1 MARIRPPRI
10 VGSVHSSLRDLLR
23 RQKEVGNADIH
34 LPLYL
39 NRNPVRGN
47 AYLCIRVVEMSLAE
61 QAEATR
67 CEMQRMLLDG
77 TLQFSLRKLVQKL
90 VIVKDAV
97 DHVFEVRY
105 VSLFV

>member
-1 MARIRPPRI
+1 MQVKSTFGGILSRLIQ
-10 VGSVHSSLRDLLR
+10 HLRLP
-23 RQKEVGNADIH
+23 DIH

-47 AYLCIRVVEMSLAE
+47 AHLCIRVVEMSLAE

-67 CEMQRMLLDG
+67 CEMQLDG

>member
-1 MARIRPPRI
+1 MQVKSTFGGILSRLIQ
-10 VGSVHSSLRDLLR
+10 HLRLP
-23 RQKEVGNADIH
+23 DIH